1 MGKLQEFCIRLDNS
15 RTVYTS
21 GEVVSGVVVVTISEP
36 MKMRG
41 IRVTFQG
48 KAGVN
53 WKETANQDDDDSKKT
68 VVVHFNAEEIYIN
81 HRKLLWG
88 EDSDKDFSAHLPAG
102 HYEFPFSVPLPKNL
116 PCSFEGDHGCVNYK
130 VKATIDKPWKRD
142 HNVKIFFTVLGMYDL
157 NDDPHASEP
166 IVHTA
171 EQTVCCGCCRAGYF
185 SLNYHIDRRGF
196 VPGEEIPLT
205 VEVKNKSNSRLLSE
219 VKFKMVTTYF
229 AHDDSKK
236 QEEEL
241 DRFDMDPVTAHS
253 SGMLKT
259 TVDIPPT
266 PPSHLM
272 GCNIIDVDYIIRLKI
287 VPDGCNCDSI
297 EFHDEILIGTIPL
310 RHVVARMLGGEG
322 LFNLTGDREQNDI
335 PSPGATPFPCNGTSG
350 PGATPI
356 QDPGSLTVP
365 AATSSLASIAMPP
378 PVYAKCVHIKGS
390 KLDDDDVATSGDA
403 FTPQYTFYNWKQLMA
418 RMKEQAHRPPR
429 DQMMER
435 DETDGNVNTQ
445 VVIENGATP
454 EPEQPKDPG
463 TSESDVNVTL
473 NARQGTNMTV
483 RFDTSVNELHADD
496 DGRV

>member
-1 MGKLQEFCIRLDNS
+1 MGKLQDFCIRLENS
-15 RTVYTS
+15 KTVYTS
-21 GEVVSGVVVVTISEP
+21 GEVVKGVVVVSITEP

-53 WKETANQDDDDSKKT
+53 WKETANQDNNDSKNT

-81 HRKLLWG
+81 DRKLLWG
-88 EDSDKDFSAHLPAG
+88 EDSDKDFSAFLPAG

-142 HNVKIFFTVLGMYDL
+142 HNVKMFFTVLGMYDL

-166 IVHTA
+166 IMHTA
-171 EQTVCCGCCRAGYF
+171 EQTVCCGCCKAGYF
-185 SLNYHIDRRGF
+185 SLNYYIDRRGF
-196 VPGEEIPLT
+196 VPGEEIPII
-205 VEVKNKSNSRLLSE
+205 VEVKNKSNRRLLSE

-241 DRFDMDPVTAHS
+241 DRFDMDPVSPNS
-253 SGMLKT
+253 SGVLKT

-272 GCNIIDVDYIIRLKI
+272 GCNIIDVDYIVRLKI
-287 VPDGCNCDSI
+287 APDGCNCDSI

-322 LFNLTGDREQNDI
+322 LFTLTGDPEQTNL
-335 PSPGATPFPCNGTSG
+335 PSPGAMPFPCNGTLV
-350 PGATPI
+350 PTATPI
-356 QDPGSLTVP
+356 QNAGSLTVP
-365 AATSSLASIAMPP
+365 ATTPSIASIAMPP
-378 PVYAKCVHIKGS
+378 PVYAKCAHIKSS

-403 FTPQYTFYNWKQLMA
+403 FTPQYTFYNWKQLVA
-418 RMKEQAHRPPR
+418 RMKQQACDPPR
-429 DQMMER
+429 DQVIVR
-435 DETDGNVNTQ
+435 DDTDVSVNTN
-445 VVIENGATP
+445 VVSENSAAL
-454 EPEQPKDPG
+454 EQYQPRGSG
-463 TSESDVNVTL
+463 TSEDEVNVML
-473 NARQGTNMTV
+473 NSIQGMTV
-483 RFDTSVNELHADD
+483 RFDTTLNELNTDD
-496 DGRV
+496 DELL